1 MELGFQRLVEICNGH
16 SPTPSETEEVK
27 FLFALAAQ
35 LRKHPHLVYVYLTQV
50 SYKFLSFKILKS
62 RIFLPML
69 INSLSTKSRLNWP
82 CRYVIF
88 EIVDLTNA
96 DGH

>member
-1 MELGFQRLVEICNGH
+1 MPIGLWQQYSTDDSIYCTVYLTAPFHLELGFQRLVEICNGH

-50 SYKFLSFKILKS
+50 SYKFYSFFKNKS
-62 RIFLPML
+62 LETSYR
-69 INSLSTKSRLNWP
+69 
-82 CRYVIF
+82 C
-88 EIVDLTNA
+88 
-96 DGH
+96 